1 MKNELVSTLALLFLL
16 YFIASGRTSGLN
28 QGQQSI
34 ISAEDP
40 VDIDVQSGVK
50 QSSEDNFKFRPASVE
65 EQTPGSESPNDLHG
79 FPAANEPTYIHE
91 DDDDTDV
98 AQSSAAGVTQ
108 THRPNLLPEPDSDGD
123 VAVQTIDQT
132 IDTDTN
138 NEEFPFSTWTHKP
151 ICTDYFEVL
160 QAPLCVFTNASF
172 GGGRGISIFTT
183 PAIAAEMASLL
194 PFHDPTALTSRGIN
208 HGYPPQASSTS
219 TSKSESQSQNQTP
232 WYTAPIPGKGT
243 GMLASQQ
250 LHRGDLILATTPY
263 LLAYMENLLSTV
275 EREHYLRIA
284 IEQLPEQS
292 RVQYLS
298 LAKIYGDPRVV
309 VQDVVKANAFEMQ
322 VGGRM
327 HLAVFPEASRINH
340 ACGPSA
346 QYHLQPT
353 LLTHYVYAA
362 RSISPDEEITIAY
375 APPLKFRSDRMAY
388 LESTFHFR
396 CTCSRCAA
404 ADERSEERGE
414 DDNNN
419 ESKSNSDANSNDNS
433 HTDAYANNHLSTADD
448 AAVADIHALQWSLSN
463 WESNS
468 TASVKKAEML
478 IRLYQKLG
486 LDAFMDTP
494 YGHAAL
500 TYNAVGSV
508 RGAQKYARLAAE
520 AALLKYGPDADAAA
534 AGVDAD
540 GTIRRSMETWRELMW
555 NPMGHSSWRRR
566 KQT

>member
-1 MKNELVSTLALLFLL
+1 MKNELVSTIALLFLL
-16 YFIASGRTSGLN
+16 SFVASGGTSSLN

-40 VDIDVQSGVK
+40 FDVDVQPDIK
-50 QSSEDNFKFRPASVE
+50 HLSEDSLKIRPVVE
-65 EQTPGSESPNDLHG
+65 EQTPGSQSDLSDS
-79 FPAANEPTYIHE
+79 ETTYIHQG
-91 DDDDTDV
+91 DDDHDHN
-98 AQSSAAGVTQ
+98 AQLSAAAGVTQ
-108 THRPNLLPEPDSDGD
+108 THGRGLLPEPDSDGD
-123 VAVQTIDQT
+123 VVAQTIDIET
-132 IDTDTN
+132 STGDS
-138 NEEFPFSTWTHKP
+138 FSPWTHKP
-151 ICTDYFEVL
+151 ICTAYFEVL

-208 HGYPPQASSTS
+208 PGYPPQASA
-219 TSKSESQSQNQTP
+219 SKSESESQSQTP
-232 WYTAPIPGKGT
+232 WYTAPILGKGT

-250 LHRGDLILATTPY
+250 LQRGDLILATTPY

-275 EREHYLRIA
+275 DREHYLRIA

-292 RVQYLS
+292 KMHYLS

-340 ACGPSA
+340 ACAPNA
-346 QYHLQPT
+346 QYHLQST

-362 RSISPDEEITIAY
+362 RTISPNEEITIAY
-375 APPLKFRSDRMAY
+375 APPLKFRSDRIAY

-404 ADERSEERGE
+404 ADERSENRGA
-414 DDNNN
+414 DDNT
-419 ESKSNSDANSNDNS
+419 SKSNSA
-433 HTDAYANNHLSTADD
+433 AYANNEVNDD
-448 AAVADIHALQWSLSN
+448 DKSLADIHALQWSLSN
-463 WESNS
+463 WDHNS

-478 IRLYQKLG
+478 IRLYKTLG

-500 TYNAVGSV
+500 TYNAVGSA
-508 RGAQKYARLAAE
+508 RGARKYARLAAE
-520 AALLKYGPDADAAA
+520 AALLKYGPDANAD
-534 AGVDAD
+534 VDAD
-540 GTIRRSMETWRELMW
+540 GKRSMETWRELMR

-566 KQT
+566 KQG

>member
-65 EQTPGSESPNDLHG
+65 EQTPGSESPDDLHG
-79 FPAANEPTYIHE
+79 FPAANEPAYIHE
-91 DDDDTDV
+91 DDDDTDI

-123 VAVQTIDQT
+123 VAV
-132 IDTDTN
+132 
-138 NEEFPFSTWTHKP
+138 
-151 ICTDYFEVL
+151 L

-172 GGGRGISIFTT
+172 ASGRGISIFTT

-194 PFHDPTALTSRGIN
+194 PFHNPTALTSRGIN

-219 TSKSESQSQNQTP
+219 TSKSESQSQTQTP

-263 LLAYMENLLSTV
+263 LLSYMENLLSTV
-275 EREHYLRIA
+275 DREHYLRIA
-284 IEQLPEQS
+284 IEQLPERS
-292 RVQYLS
+292 KEHYLS

-340 ACGPSA
+340 ACGPNA

-414 DDNNN
+414 DDDNNN
-419 ESKSNSDANSNDNS
+419 KSKSKSNSDANSNDRSNTNSNYKPNSNDNS

-500 TYNAVGSV
+500 IYNAVGSV
-508 RGAQKYARLAAE
+508 GGAQKYARLAAE
-520 AALLKYGPDADAAA
+520 AALLKYGPDVDGDMDAA
-534 AGVDAD
+534 
-540 GTIRRSMETWRELMW
+540 RSMETWRELMR

>member
-65 EQTPGSESPNDLHG
+65 EQTPGSESPDDLHG
-79 FPAANEPTYIHE
+79 FPAANEPAYIHE
-91 DDDDTDV
+91 DDDDTDI

-108 THRPNLLPEPDSDGD
+108 THRPNLLPEPDSD
-123 VAVQTIDQT
+123 
-132 IDTDTN
+132 
-138 NEEFPFSTWTHKP
+138 
-151 ICTDYFEVL
+151 
-160 QAPLCVFTNASF
+160 APLCVFTNASF
-172 GGGRGISIFTT
+172 ASGRGISIFTT

-194 PFHDPTALTSRGIN
+194 PFHNPTALTSRGIN

-219 TSKSESQSQNQTP
+219 TSKSESQSQTQTP

-263 LLAYMENLLSTV
+263 LLSYMENLLSTV
-275 EREHYLRIA
+275 DREHYLRIA
-284 IEQLPEQS
+284 IEQLPERS
-292 RVQYLS
+292 KEHYLS

-340 ACGPSA
+340 ACGPNA

-414 DDNNN
+414 DDDNNN
-419 ESKSNSDANSNDNS
+419 KSKSKSNSDANSNDRSNTNSNYKPNSNDNS

-500 TYNAVGSV
+500 IYNAVGSV
-508 RGAQKYARLAAE
+508 GGAQKYARLAAE
-520 AALLKYGPDADAAA
+520 AALLKYGPDVDGDMDAA
-534 AGVDAD
+534 
-540 GTIRRSMETWRELMW
+540 RSMETWRELMR